1 MFRVVISNA
10 SLGTSMLTCLG
21 IVDNDD
27 RRISVESIESS
38 LHSRA
43 TASDMQTRCL
53 RSQLLT
59 FAIPTIPTEITPT
72 RMFQL
77 AAALG
82 ADADHCGHDGAFYRS
97 EEHTSELQS
106 RG

>member
-1 MFRVVISNA
+1 
-10 SLGTSMLTCLG
+10 MLTCLG

-82 ADADHCGHDGAFYRS
+82 ADADHCGHDGAFYVLS
-97 EEHTSELQS
+97 AEGGVLSLFAEGAGGIGVSL
-106 RG
+106 